1 MIVLDLSIL
10 NQKGTPMF
18 NSDTFANRPT
28 FGIVG
33 RIFISTDTK
42 EFYRDT
48 GNSWELIGGPGS
60 GTITGSG
67 AATQI
72 AFWNSASTITGSN
85 NLWYDS
91 TNSYLG
97 VNTNAPGN
105 PLDVHGNLSSVA
117 ALNQTTATNNTLLS
131 LLNSGTPLWRI
142 GNFYT
147 AGANDFGIFDV
158 VNTLQQLTI
167 VKSTGQTFIGA
178 KTTASGRLVVNSATA
193 DAHLQIVGAN
203 APSIRIDNAGSGG
216 TQRFAIGNATAT
228 NNFIQ
233 GSAAGDFCITTASAG
248 PLLFGMWQTINASEV
263 MRITTSNNLVI
274 GSTFDGGQKLQ
285 VTGTAYISGNVGI
298 GISAPL
304 TYRASVYLNGAGIQN
319 TLELNNIHQ
328 TIGVVD
334 GVRLKIREF
343 NVESSSTFGSTN
355 NILTFGHS
363 TNKQLTL
370 TEAGNFGIGTTSP
383 IYKLDVQ
390 GTSGT
395 VAIRAASNT
404 AGDILYYGT
413 GSVTG
418 STDAFRTAINASGNV
433 NLTLANNNTATGGSA
448 LEIIVPSASSG
459 DPYLVFTTS
468 GATNYTIG
476 IDNSDSDKLKIGP
489 VANPSV
495 GADSIVLHTTGNTSF
510 GSVVDNGNRLQ
521 VTGGAI
527 ITGGLGS
534 IRVTTSGAEVFFS
547 RDGNNDILANGG
559 SSSAL
564 RIGANDALRFDTGA
578 TLTQRLTIKNNGIIN
593 FSNVPASSVGLVS
606 GDIYQTAGVLNIVP

>member
-18 NSDTFANRPT
+18 NSDTFANRPA

-42 EFYRDT
+42 EFFRDT
-48 GNSWELIGGPGS
+48 GTSWELIGGPGS

-167 VKSTGQTFIGA
+167 VKATGQTFIGA

-193 DAHLQIVGAN
+193 DSHLQIVGAN

-216 TQRFAIGNATAT
+216 TQRFVFGLATAT

-233 GSAAGDFCITTASAG
+233 GATAGEFCISTQSAG
-248 PLLFGMWQTINASEV
+248 NMLFGMWQTINASEV
-263 MRITTSNNLVI
+263 MRITTANNLLIGSSVDGGQRLQVAGKVNSTGYFLNGMTAGNGALYWTSDRVTLANYNVGGTLLFEVNGGNAALTLNSNLSAVFNSSVTSTSFNGTTNNIFSVSGSEKMRLDTSGNLGLGSSSPTELLTLFSSSSSIISMRDNQVSNAFGGYIKGYGVI
-274 GSTFDGGQKLQ
+274 GSGGRLDLGVIDANVFRAAITITEQCQIINFFTNAGTLSQKMQILPNGNVIIQSGGTFIDGGEKLQ
-285 VTGTAYISGNVGI
+285 VNGTIKATQLDAYTSQGGTKIGATHGTAGTYPKAS
-298 GISAPL
+298 GISFGA
-304 TYRASVYLNGAGIQN
+304 TSTSISVSNDGGTVTFIGGAGIY
-319 TLELNNIHQ
+319 
-328 TIGVVD
+328 
-334 GVRLKIREF
+334 
-343 NVESSSTFGSTN
+343 
-355 NILTFGHS
+355 
-363 TNKQLTL
+363 
-370 TEAGNFGIGTTSP
+370 A
-383 IYKLDVQ
+383 
-390 GTSGT
+390 
-395 VAIRAASNT
+395 
-404 AGDILYYGT
+404 
-413 GSVTG
+413 
-418 STDAFRTAINASGNV
+418 
-433 NLTLANNNTATGGSA
+433 NNTA
-448 LEIIVPSASSG
+448 ASDNPTS
-459 DPYLVFTTS
+459 LILWTTS
-468 GATNYTIG
+468 GG
-476 IDNSDSDKLKIGP
+476 VSSQKM
-489 VANPSV
+489 
-495 GADSIVLHTTGNTSF
+495 SIKS
-510 GSVVDNGNRLQ
+510 
-521 VTGGAI
+521 
-527 ITGGLGS
+527 
-534 IRVTTSGAEVFFS
+534 
-547 RDGNNDILANGG
+547 
-559 SSSAL
+559 
-564 RIGANDALRFDTGA
+564 
-578 TLTQRLTIKNNGIIN
+578 NGIIN
-593 FSNVPASSVGLVS
+593 LSNVPASSAGLVS

>member
-18 NSDTFANRPT
+18 NSDTFANRPA

-42 EFYRDT
+42 EFFRDT
-48 GNSWELIGGPGS
+48 GTSWELIGGPGS

-67 AATQI
+67 AATQV
-72 AFWNSASTITGSN
+72 AFWNSASSITGSN

-167 VKSTGQTFIGA
+167 VKATGQTFIGA

-203 APSIRIDNAGSGG
+203 SPSIRIDNAGSGG

-248 PLLFGMWQTINASEV
+248 PLLFGMWQTTNASEV
-263 MRITTSNNLVI
+263 MRITTANNLII
-274 GSTFDGGQKLQ
+274 GST
-285 VTGTAYISGNVGI
+285 T
-298 GISAPL
+298 
-304 TYRASVYLNGAGIQN
+304 
-319 TLELNNIHQ
+319 
-328 TIGVVD
+328 
-334 GVRLKIREF
+334 
-343 NVESSSTFGSTN
+343 
-355 NILTFGHS
+355 
-363 TNKQLTL
+363 
-370 TEAGNFGIGTTSP
+370 
-383 IYKLDVQ
+383 
-390 GTSGT
+390 
-395 VAIRAASNT
+395 
-404 AGDILYYGT
+404 
-413 GSVTG
+413 
-418 STDAFRTAINASGNV
+418 
-433 NLTLANNNTATGGSA
+433 
-448 LEIIVPSASSG
+448 
-459 DPYLVFTTS
+459 
-468 GATNYTIG
+468 
-476 IDNSDSDKLKIGP
+476 
-489 VANPSV
+489 
-495 GADSIVLHTTGNTSF
+495 
-510 GSVVDNGNRLQ
+510 DNGNRFQVDGVIYASTGLNINTTSAGSSQ
-521 VTGGAI
+521 LKVNGSIGINDYNQNTYLYVTGGIAGRRVSAFLGTYTAGGSVTLATFSRIGGAVSADIKYDDSLSPLGISYGTTTSHALYFYTDNVNALIINNTQNAI
-527 ITGGLGS
+527 FSQS
-534 IRVTTSGAEVFFS
+534 IRTGAPTSGTAADWKFGRRVAATVVIDTTQYIELDVN
-547 RDGNNDILANGG
+547 GTLYKLA
-559 SSSAL
+559 
-564 RIGANDALRFDTGA
+564 
-578 TLTQRLTIKNNGIIN
+578 
-593 FSNVPASSVGLVS
+593 
-606 GDIYQTAGVLNIVP
+606 IVN

>member
-18 NSDTFANRPT
+18 NSDTFANRPS

-42 EFYRDT
+42 EFFRDT
-48 GNSWELIGGPGS
+48 GTSWELIGGPGS

-167 VKSTGQTFIGA
+167 VKATGQTFIGA

-193 DAHLQIVGAN
+193 DAHLQVVGAN
-203 APSIRIDNAGSGG
+203 SPSIRIDNAGSGG
-216 TQRFAIGNATAT
+216 TQRFVFGLATAT

-233 GSAAGDFCITTASAG
+233 GAAAGEFCISTQSAG
-248 PLLFGMWQTINASEV
+248 NMLFGMWQTINASEV
-263 MRITTSNNLVI
+263 MRITTANNLVI
-274 GSTFDGGQKLQ
+274 GSTFDAGQKLQ

-304 TYRASVYLNGAGIQN
+304 TFRASVYLNGAGIQN

-328 TIGVVD
+328 TVGVVD

-343 NVESSSTFGSTN
+343 NIESSSTFGSTN

-370 TEAGNFGIGTTSP
+370 TEAGNFGINTISPSVKLQVDNNSNNYINCNSTVANVQTAISVQNISSGKRATLAWEDGTRGDYADLYSSTYLSFTTASTEKMRISIAGNLLVGTTT
-383 IYKLDVQ
+383 DNGDRFQVNGA
-390 GTSGT
+390 GTFSSTIRSNATNGFAIGSIPGYRRIQYDLANTRFGLLRDDNSLASLEANSGIFSGSVNIGNSVAAAVAAPST
-395 VAIRAASNT
+395 HKVAILIGGVQYYLLASN
-404 AGDILYYGT
+404 I
-413 GSVTG
+413 
-418 STDAFRTAINASGNV
+418 
-433 NLTLANNNTATGGSA
+433 
-448 LEIIVPSASSG
+448 
-459 DPYLVFTTS
+459 
-468 GATNYTIG
+468 
-476 IDNSDSDKLKIGP
+476 
-489 VANPSV
+489 
-495 GADSIVLHTTGNTSF
+495 
-510 GSVVDNGNRLQ
+510 
-521 VTGGAI
+521 
-527 ITGGLGS
+527 
-534 IRVTTSGAEVFFS
+534 
-547 RDGNNDILANGG
+547 
-559 SSSAL
+559 
-564 RIGANDALRFDTGA
+564 
-578 TLTQRLTIKNNGIIN
+578 
-593 FSNVPASSVGLVS
+593 
-606 GDIYQTAGVLNIVP
+606 

>member
-42 EFYRDT
+42 EFFRDT
-48 GNSWELIGGPGS
+48 GTSWELIGGPGS

-67 AATQI
+67 AATQV

-167 VKSTGQTFIGA
+167 VKATGQTFIGA

-193 DAHLQIVGAN
+193 DNHLQIVGAN

-216 TQRFAIGNATAT
+216 TQRFVFGLATAT

-233 GSAAGDFCITTASAG
+233 GATAGEFCISTQSAG
-248 PLLFGMWQTINASEV
+248 NMLFGMWQTTNASEV
-263 MRITTSNNLVI
+263 MRITTSNNLLV
-274 GSTFDGGQKLQ
+274 GSSVDSGEKVQI
-285 VTGTAYISGNVGI
+285 TGTTKITGI
-298 GISAPL
+298 LTAANESSFNGTSA
-304 TYRASVYLNGAGIQN
+304 N
-319 TLELNNIHQ
+319 TRILI
-328 TIGVVD
+328 TAIGVANTVL
-334 GVRLKIREF
+334 GF
-343 NVESSSTFGSTN
+343 NNSGS
-355 NILTFGHS
+355 
-363 TNKQLTL
+363 
-370 TEAGNFGIGTTSP
+370 
-383 IYKLDVQ
+383 
-390 GTSGT
+390 
-395 VAIRAASNT
+395 
-404 AGDILYYGT
+404 
-413 GSVTG
+413 
-418 STDAFRTAINASGNV
+418 
-433 NLTLANNNTATGGSA
+433 TATGVINDAAYCGVIQNFPLIFITNSVER
-448 LEIIVPSASSG
+448 LR
-459 DPYLVFTTS
+459 LN
-468 GATNYTIG
+468 ATNGAATFTSSNTTPVTVIGTDASTTFAINNTNANLWGGVYAVQVNGSDKCYFGTIG
-476 IDNSDSDKLKIGP
+476 SL
-489 VANPSV
+489 
-495 GADSIVLHTTGNTSF
+495 LGNTTYDATIWATAGNGF
-510 GSVVDNGNRLQ
+510 RVYTNGNNKRLE
-521 VTGGAI
+521 VKSTGVVN
-527 ITGGLGS
+527 L
-534 IRVTTSGAEVFFS
+534 
-547 RDGNNDILANGG
+547 
-559 SSSAL
+559 
-564 RIGANDALRFDTGA
+564 
-578 TLTQRLTIKNNGIIN
+578 
-593 FSNVPASSVGLVS
+593 SNVPASSVGLVS